1 MVKLIEKKRLIN
13 SKIKRAVSDTHSYI
27 STNEIG
33 EERKGQNQS
42 IVIKIE
48 QRCENISKAKEGK
61 ADRGKQ
67 SKGRKSKSSEAM

>member
-33 EERKGQNQS
+33 EER
-42 IVIKIE
+42 
-48 QRCENISKAKEGK
+48 
-61 ADRGKQ
+61 RGKVGI
-67 SKGRKSKSSEAM
+67 KA